1 MSLPGKINLD
11 CCAGFRGRYAPTMT
25 PETVSPGLIPLHGGQ
40 AWEFMKTSFTLCATG
55 IFLSLSFL
63 CSCATEQS
71 VHRALPADVPINKDA
86 GRGGFLM
93 VTVQLGSGQKLPVI
107 VDTGGGATVLNK
119 SLAPKLGKR
128 LGTAVLNH
136 WGKTITNGVYAAPKL
151 YLGGTPL
158 LITGD
163 GVICGNMDLPGGA
176 DRKFMGILGMDVLEN
191 YCIQLD
197 FAAGKMRF
205 LDDQHADKSAWGQA
219 FPIVTL
225 NDQDPRP
232 AVAENLLG
240 LQGTHSIIDS
250 GFLGDGWLTPKNF
263 QSWTNDAVSPTN
275 GELHW
280 PYGRFD
286 GKKYPLFSLCVEN
299 VESDGLGIDFLARHL
314 VTFDFPNHT
323 LYLKRQS
330 IGLRPGP
337 KVAEYKPIPDREP
350 NVTAHLRAMLQAR
363 MDGTAQADDYTTSAW
378 KRLLSKQKEIQ
389 TFKKYVGDIV
399 SLTLVERS
407 NGVFGWRR
415 SYRYRIEFTRATVL
429 AHFVLRGRN
438 KLASGEIRTVG
449 WKEPLD

>member
-1 MSLPGKINLD
+1 
-11 CCAGFRGRYAPTMT
+11 MT
-25 PETVSPGLIPLHGGQ
+25 PETARPGLIPLHAGQ
-40 AWEFMKTSFTLCATG
+40 AWEFMKTSFTLCAR
-55 IFLSLSFL
+55 IVFALILL
-63 CSCATEQS
+63 CSCAIGPS
-71 VHRALPADVPINKDA
+71 ASGALPPDVPINQDA
-86 GRGGFLM
+86 GRGNWVI
-93 VTVQLGSGQKLPVI
+93 VTIQLGSGQKLPVI
-107 VDTGGGATVLNK
+107 VDTGAGATVLNK
-119 SLAPKLGKR
+119 SLAPKLGQR
-128 LGTAVLNH
+128 LGSAVLNH
-136 WGKTITNGVYAAPKL
+136 WGKAITNGLYAAPKL
-151 YLGGTPL
+151 FLGGTPL
-158 LITGD
+158 LMTGD
-163 GVICGNMDLPGGA
+163 GVVCGNLDLPGGA
-176 DRKFMGILGMDVLEN
+176 DREYMGILGMDVLEN

-197 FAAGKMRF
+197 FAAGKLRF
-205 LDDQHADKSAWGQA
+205 LDDQHADKSAWGKA

-240 LQGTHSIIDS
+240 RQDPPSIIDC

-337 KVAEYKPIPDREP
+337 KVAEDKPIPDREP
-350 NVTAHLRAMLQAR
+350 NVTAHLRAVLQAR
-363 MDGTAQADDYTTSAW
+363 MDGTAQADDYTASAW
-378 KRLLSKQKEIQ
+378 KRLLSKQQDIQ
-389 TFKKYVGDIV
+389 TFKKYAGDIV
-399 SLTLVERS
+399 SLTLVERTS
-407 NGVFGWRR
+407 VFGWRR

-429 AHFVLRGRN
+429 AHFVVDGRN
-438 KLASGEIRTVG
+438 KIASGEMTTVD